1 MIIERIRIRIHAGG
15 FDVPAIIVSPENFR
29 ASVAVIHG
37 YGGNKEEMLG
47 LAWRIAEAGFRAVS
61 IDLRGHG
68 EHLLRFDGEIM
79 KDVEAVIAFLRTHG
93 PVAVVGHSL
102 GGRLALH
109 SSADFA
115 IGISPA
121 IRRSFSEQTRKHIRS
136 MRAHRVREVSDH
148 ILFDVLERLPE
159 WNASDRAALVV
170 GERDVPE
177 IADGC
182 AELGK
187 KGADLTVIPRALHA
201 DIFNQEECFAA
212 VVKHLGER
220 FR

>member
-1 MIIERIRIRIHAGG
+1 MQIERIQIHGEG
-15 FDVPAIIVSPENFR
+15 LDVPAIAVTPENFR
-29 ASVAVIHG
+29 ASVAVVHG

-68 EHLLRFDGEIM
+68 EHPFRLDGEIM
-79 KDVEAVIAFLRTHG
+79 HDVEAAIAFLRQEG
-93 PVAVVGHSL
+93 PAAAVGHSL

-109 SSADFA
+109 STADFA

-121 IRRSFSEQTRKHIRS
+121 IRKSFSEQTRKHIRA
-136 MRAHRVREVSDH
+136 MRSHRVREISDH
-148 ILFDVLERLPE
+148 ILFDVLESLPE
-159 WNASDRAALVV
+159 WSVCDKGTLIA

-177 IADGC
+177 IVTGC
-182 AELGK
+182 AELAK
-187 KGADLTVIPRALHA
+187 NGADLTVIPCALHA

-212 VVKHLGER
+212 VVKRLEER

>member
-1 MIIERIRIRIHAGG
+1 MKIERLQIPGRG
-15 FDVPAIIVSPENFR
+15 FDIPAITVAPDDFR
-29 ASVAVIHG
+29 ASVAVMHG

-47 LAWRIAEAGFRAVS
+47 LAWRIAEAGFRAAA

-68 EHLLRFDGEIM
+68 EHPLPFDGEIM
-79 KDVEAVIAFLRTHG
+79 KDVEAALTFLKQDG
-93 PVAVVGHSL
+93 PAAAVGHSL

-109 SSADFA
+109 SSAGFA

-121 IRRSFSEQTRKHIRS
+121 IRKRFSEQTRRHIRA
-136 MRAHRVREVSDH
+136 MRSHRVREVSET
-148 ILFDVLERLPE
+148 ILFDALEALPE
-159 WNASDRAALVV
+159 WTASERAALIV

-177 IADGC
+177 IVSGC
-182 AELGK
+182 EELGRNGAEL
-187 KGADLTVIPRALHA
+187 AVIPHALHG

-212 VVKHLGER
+212 VVKLLGER

>member
-1 MIIERIRIRIHAGG
+1 MRIPGDG
-15 FDVPAIIVSPENFR
+15 FDVPAIILSPENLR
-29 ASVAVIHG
+29 TSVAVIHG

-47 LAWRIAEAGFRAVS
+47 LAWRIAEAGYRAVS
-61 IDLRGHG
+61 FDLRGHG
-68 EHLLRFDGEIM
+68 EHTLRLDGEIM
-79 KDVEAVIAFLRTHG
+79 KDVEAALAFMRSGG
-93 PVAVVGHSL
+93 PVAAVGHSL

-136 MRAHRVREVSDH
+136 MRSHRVREVSEH
-148 ILFDVLERLPE
+148 ILFDALEAMPE
-159 WNASDRAALVV
+159 WTVSDKGALIV

-177 IADGC
+177 IVAGC

-187 KGADLTVIPRALHA
+187 SGADLTVIPRALHA

-212 VVKHLGER
+212 VVKRLGER